1 MQVND
6 HAVALPEPP
15 ASLAGRDFLRARDL
29 TRAELDGLLELGI
42 ALKAAQKARVPHPLC
57 SGRSLGMIFH
67 KASTRTRVSFEVG
80 MHQLGGNA
88 LNMAQGELQLGRG
101 ETVRDTAMVLS
112 RYLDAIMIRTF
123 SQADIDEL
131 AEVARVP
138 VINGLSDDHHP
149 CQALADLLTLR
160 ERFGPDLSGVRLAYV
175 GDANNVCRSLVCAAV
190 IAGVNVVVAAPEAYQ
205 LDASTVHFAEEVA
218 AAGGGSLE
226 LTEDADEAAR
236 GAQALATDAF
246 VSMGQEV
253 ETAERL
259 DALMPG
265 YRVDE
270 RRVALLADGGIVL
283 HCLPAHYGQEID
295 ESVLYGPRSA
305 VWDQA
310 ENRLHAQKALLA
322 TLLAGSA

>member
-1 MQVND
+1 VNE
-6 HAVALPEPP
+6 HATTALPEPP
-15 ASLAGRDFLRARDL
+15 ASLAGRDYLRARDL
-29 TRAELDGLLELGI
+29 SREELDGLLDLAL
-42 ALKAAQKARVPHPLC
+42 ALKAVQAAREPHPLC
-57 SGRSLGMIFH
+57 AGRTLGMIFH

-80 MHQLGGNA
+80 MSQLGGTA
-88 LNMAQGELQLGRG
+88 LHLSQGELQLGRG

-112 RYLDAIMIRTF
+112 RYLDAVMIRTF

-131 AEVARVP
+131 ATWASVP

-160 ERFGPDLSGVRLAYV
+160 ERFGPDLDGVRLAYV

-190 IAGVNVVVAAPEAYQ
+190 VAGMEVVVAAPEAYQ
-205 LDASTVHFAEEVA
+205 LDESTIHFAQA
-218 AAGGGSLE
+218 ATAAGGGSLT

-236 GAQALATDAF
+236 GAHALATDAF

-270 RRVALLADGGIVL
+270 RRASLLADDGIVL

-295 ESVLYGPRSA
+295 EAVLYGRRSA

-322 TLLAGSA
+322 ALLASSA

>member
-1 MQVND
+1 
-6 HAVALPEPP
+6 
-15 ASLAGRDFLRARDL
+15 
-29 TRAELDGLLELGI
+29 
-42 ALKAAQKARVPHPLC
+42 
-57 SGRSLGMIFH
+57 MIFH

-80 MHQLGGNA
+80 MNQLGGNA
-88 LNMAQGELQLGRG
+88 LNLAQGELQLGRG

-131 AEVARVP
+131 AEFARVP

-160 ERFGPDLSGVRLAYV
+160 ERFGPDLRGARLAYV

-190 IAGVNVVVAAPEAYQ
+190 IAGMDVVVAAPDAYQ
-205 LDASTVHFAEEVA
+205 LDEPTVHFAGDVT
-218 AAGGGSLE
+218 AAGGGSLT
-226 LTEDADEAAR
+226 LTDDADEAAR

-259 DALMPG
+259 RALMPG
-265 YRVDE
+265 LPRRRAARRPARRRRRRAALPARALRAGD
-270 RRVALLADGGIVL
+270 RRVRALRTALGGL
-283 HCLPAHYGQEID
+283 G
-295 ESVLYGPRSA
+295 SGR
-305 VWDQA
+305 
-310 ENRLHAQKALLA
+310 NRLHAQKALLA
-322 TLLAGSA
+322 ALLAGSA

>member
-1 MQVND
+1 MND
-6 HAVALPEPP
+6 HANSLPEPP
-15 ASLAGRDFLRARDL
+15 ASLAGRDFLRARDI
-29 TRAELDGLLELGI
+29 TRAELDGLLALGI
-42 ALKAAQKARVPHPLC
+42 ALKAAQKARQPHELC
-57 SGRSLGMIFH
+57 PGRSLGMVFH
-67 KASTRTRVSFEVG
+67 KASTRTRVSFELG
-80 MHQLGGNA
+80 MNQLGGNA
-88 LNMAQGELQLGRG
+88 LNLAQGELQLGRG

-123 SQADIDEL
+123 SQADIEEL
-131 AEVARVP
+131 AEFARVP

-190 IAGVNVVVAAPEAYQ
+190 LEGMDVVVAAPDAYQ
-205 LDASTVHFAEEVA
+205 LDEPTVRFADDVT
-218 AAGGGSLE
+218 AAGGGT
-226 LTEDADEAAR
+226 LTLTADADEAAR
-236 GAQALATDAF
+236 GAHALATDAF

-259 DALMPG
+259 RALMPG
-265 YRVDE
+265 YRIDE
-270 RRVALLADGGIVL
+270 RRVALLAGDGVVL

-295 ESVLYGPRSA
+295 ESVLYGARSA

-322 TLLAGSA
+322 ALLASSD

>member
-1 MQVND
+1 VND
-6 HAVALPEPP
+6 HANGLPAPP

-29 TRAELDGLLELGI
+29 SREELDGLLDLGL
-42 ALKAAQKARVPHPLC
+42 ALKAAQHGRLPHRLC
-57 SGRSLGMIFH
+57 PGRTLGMIFH

-80 MHQLGGNA
+80 MSQLGGDA
-88 LNMAQGELQLGRG
+88 LHLAQGELQLGRG

-112 RYLDAIMIRTF
+112 RYLDAVMIRTF

-131 AEVARVP
+131 ATWADVP

-160 ERFGPDLSGVRLAYV
+160 ERFGPDLHGVRLAYV
-175 GDANNVCRSLVCAAV
+175 GDANNVCRSLVCAGA
-190 IAGVNVVVAAPEAYQ
+190 IAGLDMVVGAPEAYQ
-205 LDASTVHFAEEVA
+205 LDESTVHFAEGMSA
-218 AAGGGSLE
+218 ASGGSLT

-236 GAQALATDAF
+236 GAQALVTDAF

-270 RRVALLADGGIVL
+270 RRVSLLAEDGVVM

-295 ESVLYGPRSA
+295 ESVLYGSRSA

-322 TLLAGSA
+322 ALLAGSN

>member
-1 MQVND
+1 MND
-6 HAVALPEPP
+6 HAEPLPPPP
-15 ASLAGRDFLRARDL
+15 ASLSGRDYLRARDL
-29 TRAELDGLLELGI
+29 SRTELDGLLDLGL
-42 ALKAAQKARVPHPLC
+42 ALKAAQAARIPHRLC
-57 SGRSLGMIFH
+57 PGRTLGMIFH

-80 MHQLGGNA
+80 MNQLGGNA

-112 RYLDAIMIRTF
+112 RYLDAVMIRTF

-131 AEVARVP
+131 AEWARVP

-160 ERFGPDLSGVRLAYV
+160 ERFGPDLRGVRLAYV

-190 IAGVNVVVAAPEAYQ
+190 IAGLDVVVAAPEAYQ
-205 LDASTVHFAEEVA
+205 LDEPTVRFAGDVT
-218 AAGGGSLE
+218 AAGGGSLT
-226 LTEDADEAAR
+226 LTEDADAAAR

-270 RRVALLADGGIVL
+270 RRAALLAEGGIVL

-295 ESVLYGPRSA
+295 ESVLYGARSA

-322 TLLAGSA
+322 ALLAGSD

>member
-1 MQVND
+1 VND
-6 HAVALPEPP
+6 HATALPDPP
-15 ASLAGRDFLRARDL
+15 ASLAGRDYLRARDL
-29 TRAELDGLLELGI
+29 SRAELDGLLDLGL
-42 ALKAAQKARVPHPLC
+42 ALKAAQKARIPHPLC
-57 SGRSLGMIFH
+57 AGRSLGMIFQ
-67 KASTRTRVSFEVG
+67 KASTRTRVSFEIG
-80 MHQLGGNA
+80 MHQLGGTA

-112 RYLDAIMIRTF
+112 RYLDALMIRTF
-123 SQADIDEL
+123 AQADIDEL
-131 AEVARVP
+131 AEWARVP

-160 ERFGPDLSGVRLAYV
+160 ERFGPDLRGVRLAYV

-190 IAGVNVVVAAPEAYQ
+190 IAGVDVVVAAPDAYQ
-205 LDASTVHFAEEVA
+205 LDEPTVQFAADVT
-218 AAGGGSLE
+218 AAGGGSLA
-226 LTEDADEAAR
+226 LTSDADEAAL

-246 VSMGQEV
+246 ISMGQEV
-253 ETAERL
+253 ETVERL
-259 DALMPG
+259 RELLPG

-270 RRVALLADGGIVL
+270 RRVALLAEDGIVL

-295 ESVLYGPRSA
+295 ESVLYGPHSA

-322 TLLAGSA
+322 ALLAGSA

>member
-1 MQVND
+1 VNE
-6 HAVALPEPP
+6 HATALPEPP
-15 ASLAGRDFLRARDL
+15 PSLAGRDYLRARDL
-29 TRAELDGLLELGI
+29 SAEELGGLLDLGL
-42 ALKAAQKARVPHPLC
+42 ALKAAQASRLPHPLC
-57 SGRSLGMIFH
+57 TGQTLGMIFH

-80 MHQLGGNA
+80 MSQLGGNA
-88 LNMAQGELQLGRG
+88 LHLAQGELQLGRG

-131 AEVARVP
+131 ATWADAP

-160 ERFGPDLSGVRLAYV
+160 ERFGADLSGIRLAYV

-190 IAGVNVVVAAPEAYQ
+190 IAGVDAVVAAPEAYQ
-205 LDASTVHFAEEVA
+205 LDEPTVRFAAEVA
-218 AAGGGSLE
+218 AAGGGSLT

-270 RRVALLADGGIVL
+270 RRVALLADDGIVL

-295 ESVLYGPRSA
+295 EAVLYGPRSA

-322 TLLAGSA
+322 ALLAGSA

>member
-1 MQVND
+1 MND
-6 HAVALPEPP
+6 HATPLPDPP
-15 ASLAGRDFLRARDL
+15 TSLAGRDYLRARDL
-29 TRAELDGLLELGI
+29 TRAELDGLLDLGI
-42 ALKAAQKARVPHPLC
+42 ALKAAQKARQPHQLC
-57 SGRSLGMIFH
+57 PGRTLGMVFH

-80 MHQLGGNA
+80 MNQLGGNA
-88 LNMAQGELQLGRG
+88 LNLAQGELQLGRG

-131 AEVARVP
+131 AEFARVP

-190 IAGVNVVVAAPEAYQ
+190 IEGMDVVVAAPDAYQ
-205 LDASTVHFAEEVA
+205 LDEPTVRFAGDVT
-218 AAGGGSLE
+218 AAGGGSLT
-226 LTEDADEAAR
+226 LTADADEAAR
-236 GAQALATDAF
+236 GAHALATDAF

-259 DALMPG
+259 RALMPG

-270 RRVALLADGGIVL
+270 RRVALLAADGVVL

-295 ESVLYGPRSA
+295 ESVLYGPHSA

-322 TLLAGSA
+322 ALLAGSA

>member
-1 MQVND
+1 
-6 HAVALPEPP
+6 
-15 ASLAGRDFLRARDL
+15 
-29 TRAELDGLLELGI
+29 
-42 ALKAAQKARVPHPLC
+42 
-57 SGRSLGMIFH
+57 
-67 KASTRTRVSFEVG
+67 
-80 MHQLGGNA
+80 
-88 LNMAQGELQLGRG
+88 
-101 ETVRDTAMVLS
+101 MVLS

-131 AEVARVP
+131 AEFARVP

-160 ERFGPDLSGVRLAYV
+160 ERFGPDLTGVRLAYV

-190 IAGVNVVVAAPEAYQ
+190 IEGMEVVVAAPDAYQ
-205 LDASTVHFAEEVA
+205 LDEPTVRFADDVT
-218 AAGGGSLE
+218 AAGGGSLT
-226 LTEDADEAAR
+226 LTSDADEAAR
-236 GAQALATDAF
+236 GAHALATDAF

-259 DALMPG
+259 RALMPG
-265 YRVDE
+265 YRIDE
-270 RRVALLADGGIVL
+270 RRVALLADDGVVL

-295 ESVLYGPRSA
+295 ESVLYGPHSA

-322 TLLAGSA
+322 ALLAGSP

>member
-1 MQVND
+1 VND
-6 HAVALPEPP
+6 HAATLPAPP
-15 ASLAGRDFLRARDL
+15 PSLAGRDYLRARDL
-29 TRAELDGLLELGI
+29 SPQELNGLLELGL
-42 ALKAAQKARVPHPLC
+42 ALKAAQRARVPHALC
-57 SGRSLGMIFH
+57 AGRTLGMIFH

-80 MHQLGGNA
+80 MGQLGGNA
-88 LNMAQGELQLGRG
+88 LHLAQGELQLGRG

-112 RYLDAIMIRTF
+112 RYVDAVMIRTY
-123 SQADIDEL
+123 SQADMDEL
-131 AEVARVP
+131 AAFASVP

-160 ERFGPDLSGVRLAYV
+160 ERFGPDLRGVRLAYV

-190 IAGVNVVVAAPEAYQ
+190 IAGVDVVVAAPAAYQ
-205 LDASTVHFAEEVA
+205 LDEATVHFAGAVTG
-218 AAGGGSLE
+218 AGGGSLT

-236 GAQALATDAF
+236 GARALATDAF

-270 RRVALLADGGIVL
+270 RRASLLADDGVVL

-295 ESVLYGPRSA
+295 ESVLYGARSA

-310 ENRLHAQKALLA
+310 ENRLHAQKALLVA
-322 TLLAGSA
+322 LLSG